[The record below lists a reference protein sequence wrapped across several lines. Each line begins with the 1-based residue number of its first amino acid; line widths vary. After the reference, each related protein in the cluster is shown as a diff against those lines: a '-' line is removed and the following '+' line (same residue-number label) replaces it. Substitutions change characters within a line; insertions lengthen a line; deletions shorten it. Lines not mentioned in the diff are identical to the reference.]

1 MTALARRAWV
11 PAASEAYIQDI
22 AARAARQSAS
32 EIEAAIDTL
41 ICENRAIYEADCVNL
56 NPAGN
61 VMNPRAEAAMAAG
74 LGSRPSLGYPGD
86 KYEMGLEAVE
96 KIEVITAELAAE
108 IFGARYAEIRVG
120 SGALANLYAFMATT
134 KPGDPIIA
142 PPASIAGHV
151 THHASGAAGLYGLE
165 TIEAPIDAQRFTVDA
180 AALRDLAHRVRP
192 KLITIG
198 GSLNLSPHPV
208 RGIRAIADEVGA
220 KVLFDAAH
228 ICGMIAGGEW
238 PNPLAEGAHLMTMSA
253 YKSLGGPPS
262 GLVLT
267 NEPDLAE
274 RIEQI
279 AYPGL
284 TANFDLGKTAALA
297 IALLDWKAYGSAY
310 ARAMR
315 ETAQA
320 LARELAARGLD
331 VYGASVGA
339 TASHQFA
346 LLAGRWGGG
355 QNTAKLLR
363 RANVLTS
370 GIGLPAAVV
379 DGDYNGL
386 RIGTPEI
393 VRWGMGPEQM
403 GELAGLIARVLIGN
417 EPPEMVAAEV
427 KEFRRRFR
435 TLKFVR

>member
-1 MTALARRAWV
+1 
-11 PAASEAYIQDI
+11 
-22 AARAARQSAS
+22 
-32 EIEAAIDTL
+32 
-41 ICENRAIYEADCVNL
+41 
-56 NPAGN
+56 
-61 VMNPRAEAAMAAG
+61 
-74 LGSRPSLGYPGD
+74 
-86 KYEMGLEAVE
+86 
-96 KIEVITAELAAE
+96 
-108 IFGARYAEIRVG
+108 
-120 SGALANLYAFMATT
+120 
-134 KPGDPIIA
+134 
-142 PPASIAGHV
+142 
-151 THHASGAAGLYGLE
+151 
-165 TIEAPIDAQRFTVDA
+165 
-180 AALRDLAHRVRP
+180 
-192 KLITIG
+192 
-198 GSLNLSPHPV
+198 
-208 RGIRAIADEVGA
+208 
-220 KVLFDAAH
+220 
-228 ICGMIAGGEW
+228 
-238 PNPLAEGAHLMTMSA
+238 MTMSA

-320 LARELAARGLD
+320 LAREFAARGLD
-331 VYGASVGA
+331 VYAANDGA

-355 QNTAKLLR
+355 QNAAKLLR

-370 GIGLPAAVV
+370 GIGLPAAAV

-393 VRWGMGPEQM
+393 VRWGMEPEHM
-403 GELAGLIARVLIGN
+403 PELAGLIARILIGN
-417 EPPEMVAAEV
+417 EAPELVAEDV
-427 KEFRRRFR
+427 KAFRRRFGA
-435 TLKFVR
+435 LKFVR

>member
-1 MTALARRAWV
+1 MLPLARRAWV
-11 PAASEAYIQDI
+11 PAASEAYIKDI
-22 AARAARQSAS
+22 AARTARQSAD
-32 EIEAAIDTL
+32 EIEATIDAL
-41 ICENRAIYEADCVNL
+41 IAENRAIYEADCVNL

-61 VMNPRAEAAMAAG
+61 AMNPRAEAAMAAG

-96 KIEVITAELAAE
+96 KIEVIAAELAAE

-120 SGALANLYAFMATT
+120 SGALANLYAFMATAR
-134 KPGDPIIA
+134 PGDRIIA
-142 PPASIAGHV
+142 PPATIAGHV

-165 TIEAPIDAQRFTVDA
+165 TIAAPIDAKRFTIDA

-192 KLITIG
+192 QLITIG
-198 GSLNLSPHPV
+198 GSLNLFPHPV
-208 RGIRAIADEVGA
+208 GEIRAIADEVGA

-262 GLVLT
+262 GLILT

-297 IALLDWKAYGSAY
+297 IALLDWKAYGPAY

-320 LARELAARGLD
+320 LARELAARGLEIF
-331 VYGASVGA
+331 AARNGA

-346 LLAGRWGGG
+346 LLADRWAGG
-355 QNTAKLLR
+355 QNAAKLLR
-363 RANVLTS
+363 RANILTS
-370 GIGLPAAVV
+370 GIGLPAAEV

-393 VRWGMGPEQM
+393 VRWGMRPEHM
-403 GELAGLIARVLIGN
+403 PELAALTARVLIGH
-417 EPPEMVAAEV
+417 EASEAVAEDV
-427 KEFRRRFR
+427 KAFRRRFR
-435 TLKFVR
+435 TLNFVR